1 MWLSRKLGLDN
12 KPHFCYNE
20 YNKTRKVNK
29 MKIINSVIT
38 VQLTGIDQATLSNAY
53 TILNELYKIIDEND
67 CKCATDSLTHESC
80 DKGNIAL
87 AANILRTFASTDKL
101 EISK

>member
-1 MWLSRKLGLDN
+1 
-12 KPHFCYNE
+12 
-20 YNKTRKVNK
+20 

-67 CKCATDSLTHESC
+67 CERATDTLTNESY
-80 DKGNIAL
+80 DRGDIAL
-87 AANILRTFASTDKL
+87 AANILLEFSSADKL
-101 EISK
+101 EIRK